1 MSGGTEWIA
10 VDWGTSNLR
19 VWGID
24 ADGAVTFANSSDK
37 GMGKLERAAFPAS
50 LSDVLAG
57 HLEPRADPYDVLIAG
72 MAGARQGWMEAPYVE
87 APADL
92 DALLASAVRPEMPDP
107 HLSPRILPGVCQRG
121 QGAEDVMR
129 GEETQLLGLSAL
141 LEGFSGTVVMPGT
154 HSKWAELDGRTVRRF
169 ATAMTGELF
178 EVLKTHSVLRHSVG
192 GDPADPE
199 RNEGFDAGLDTGLAR
214 PEKLVSDLFR
224 VRSGSLLSGRSQPWG
239 AGFLSGLLVGA
250 EIGGQKG
257 LASGGE
263 VPLIGSNAL
272 SALYV
277 RGFERI
283 GVATRMV
290 DATDATLAGLK
301 AARGL
306 SVIQE

>member
-1 MSGGTEWIA
+1 MSGATDWIA

-24 ADGAVTFANSSDK
+24 ADGAVTFANSSEK
-37 GMGKLERAAFPAS
+37 GMGKLERAAFPAA
-50 LSDVLAG
+50 LSEVLAG
-57 HLEPRADPYDVLIAG
+57 HVEPGADPYDVLISG

-178 EVLKTHSVLRHSVG
+178 DERANYGHVG
-192 GDPADPE
+192 LHIG
-199 RNEGFDAGLDTGLAR
+199 NGLVVHAWDVVRVDHYAAV
-214 PEKLVSDLFR
+214 EKLEAAD
-224 VRSGSLLSGRSQPWG
+224 GWTQPRYLGW
-239 AGFLSGLLVGA
+239 
-250 EIGGQKG
+250 
-257 LASGGE
+257 
-263 VPLIGSNAL
+263 VP
-272 SALYV
+272 V
-277 RGFERI
+277 ERI
-283 GVATRMV
+283 LHGHRV
-290 DATDATLAGLK
+290 L
-301 AARGL
+301 
-306 SVIQE
+306 